1 MRACSTFWEFFVLS
15 KKKTSNDQNLRNTCI
30 GLNIVQVCVYRESI
44 MNKTKLILGTIV
56 LSSTLLAGCANTK
69 LEQSVADL
77 NTKVDQLATDVG
89 SLRTDVQDAK
99 AEAARANQ
107 RLDNMAT
114 SYTK

>member
-1 MRACSTFWEFFVLS
+1 MRARSTFWEFFVLS

-89 SLRTDVQDAK
+89 SSRTDVQDAK

-114 SYTK
+114 SYKK

>member
-1 MRACSTFWEFFVLS
+1 
-15 KKKTSNDQNLRNTCI
+15 
-30 GLNIVQVCVYRESI
+30 

-114 SYTK
+114 SYKK